1 MDLQGIRDALRRRPF
16 ETFSIRLADGRDL
29 VVTHPE
35 AIALGQRRVIV
46 VLPDDSWS
54 VIEPLLVVSLD
65 YDSGESSRELS

>member
-65 YDSGESSRELS
+65 YNSGDSSNDLS

>member
-16 ETFSIRLADGRDL
+16 ETFLIRLADGRDL
-29 VVTHPE
+29 VVSHPE
-35 AIALGQRRVIV
+35 AIALGQRRVII

-65 YDSGESSRELS
+65 YKSGESSSNLS